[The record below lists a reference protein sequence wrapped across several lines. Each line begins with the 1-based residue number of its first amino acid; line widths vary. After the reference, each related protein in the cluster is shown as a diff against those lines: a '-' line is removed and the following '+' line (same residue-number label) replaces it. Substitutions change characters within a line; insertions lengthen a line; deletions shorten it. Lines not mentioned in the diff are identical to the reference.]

1 MLLRGGEVGSP
12 ATKYNLDA
20 METCRQKI
28 ATEAGQVGAIG
39 DGFGKVH
46 IDSNICG
53 ELPSAGQLTSAVSKA
68 DSTMQSEFRKAED
81 LLNNLNS
88 SIGKIMDVV
97 QHQDTA
103 NAQSLRGAH

>member
-1 MLLRGGEVGSP
+1 MGSP

-39 DGFGKVH
+39 DGFGHAHV
-46 IDSNICG
+46 DSSLCG
-53 ELPSAGQLTSAVSKA
+53 ELPSAGRLISSLNKA
-68 DSTMQSEFRKAED
+68 DSTMQAEFRKAED
-81 LLNNLNS
+81 LLSSLNTAIG
-88 SIGKIMDVV
+88 SIIDAV

-103 NAQSLRGAH
+103 NAQVLRGAR